1 MVDSVT
7 ADALTARLFCV
18 AHMLATYMAWMV
30 VRHDRNNALGPRI
43 GQIGED
49 APRYRHHRAAAG
61 PQNVRGQQRAA
72 RQRVLRRRD
81 GILDDEIGECV
92 INMFI
97 GHN

>member
-43 GQIGED
+43 GQTGED
-49 APRYRHHRAAAG
+49 APRYRHRAAAG